1 MKAYSFKSLT
11 VYIKAKD
18 LVKDIYNIVKL
29 FPLEERYALS
39 DQLRR
44 AVISVPSNIVE
55 GINRMSNKEK
65 SHFLEIAYA
74 SLMEVC
80 CQIDIAKDLG
90 FIDKQTNEDLENK
103 INEIGKLISG
113 LRKSILKGVE
123 CKEISVECK
132 DTSKKV

>member
-123 CKEISVECK
+123 CKEISVKCK
-132 DTSKKV
+132 V

>member
-44 AVISVPSNIVE
+44 AAISVPSNIVE

-123 CKEISVECK
+123 CK

>member
-18 LVKDIYNIVKL
+18 LVKDIYNIVKS
-29 FPLEERYALS
+29 FPLEERFALS

-44 AVISVPSNIVE
+44 VVISVPSNIVE

-123 CKEISVECK
+123 CKEISVKCK
-132 DTSKKV
+132 V

>member
-123 CKEISVECK
+123 CKEISVKCK

>member
-44 AVISVPSNIVE
+44 AAISVPSNIVE

-113 LRKSILKGVE
+113 LRKSILKDVE
-123 CKEISVECK
+123 CKEISVKCR
-132 DTSKKV
+132 V

>member
-18 LVKDIYNIVKL
+18 LVKDIYNIVKS

-113 LRKSILKGVE
+113 LRKSILKGIE
-123 CKEISVECK
+123 CKEISVKCK
-132 DTSKKV
+132 V

>member
-113 LRKSILKGVE
+113 LRKSTLKG
-123 CKEISVECK
+123 VECK

>member
-113 LRKSILKGVE
+113 LRKSILKGIE
-123 CKEISVECK
+123 CKEISVKCK
-132 DTSKKV
+132 V

>member
-18 LVKDIYNIVKL
+18 LVKDIYNIVKS
-29 FPLEERYALS
+29 FPLEERFALS

-123 CKEISVECK
+123 CKEISVKCK
-132 DTSKKV
+132 V

>member
-123 CKEISVECK
+123 CKEISVKCR
-132 DTSKKV
+132 V